1 MASDKKI
8 NIEDLEE
15 LLEERQ
21 EEERPSLFRFRLQTI
36 FSILV
41 LNWQYFLLSI
51 FIFVCGALIY
61 LRYIEPVYQ
70 MSARMLI
77 KGDGSRRASAMLSGT
92 VASSSGLDNEIEIIR
107 SRILLRDVVRELKL
121 YTEYHTEGRVLD
133 QILYGNQPVNLDLD
147 PAHLD
152 SLDKALIEGGRYSG
166 ITAQVRRQGK
176 YYLVSGTVNN
186 GGVATPFARKTQSL
200 PACFKTPIGTVTLTT
215 GYGGELHD
223 GGVVNVS
230 LVPPMQKAAS
240 YLGAMSIA
248 PYGRT
253 DIAVVTLTDKN
264 VRRGMDF
271 LRRLTDCYNR
281 QANADKN
288 EIALRTEEF
297 INDRMRKISNELG
310 NTEGAI
316 AQYKKQNVVT
326 GVSAGTP
333 SLTNE
338 FTDRL
343 SEANAQIK
351 LIDHLRD
358 YINDPENHNQIV
370 PSNVGLTD
378 GVYTT
383 LIGNYNKAVLDRNR
397 MLKAASE
404 QAPQVQTL
412 TATIDELRTS
422 ILSALMQARHSADV
436 NRLGIQSQY
445 AQYLSRAASVPDQER
460 VLTEIGRQ
468 QDVHSSLYML
478 LLQKRE
484 ENNIALAAT
493 ADKGK
498 LIDEPLFM
506 GQVSPRPNSIITTA
520 VAVGFLLP
528 FGILFLLSLFRYKIE
543 GHDDVVDLTSLPV
556 IADVAMASDTAKGV
570 AGVVV
575 HANKNTQMD
584 EIFRSLR
591 TNLQF
596 MLQGDQKV
604 ILITSSTSGEGKTFI
619 AANIAVSFALLGK
632 RVLLCGLD
640 IRKPALGRLLGL
652 ADRKQGITPLL
663 TRDSVTLDELR
674 QQVVPSGV
682 ADGLDLLLAGPVPPN
697 PTEMLAREVFPQII
711 DLMRQQYDYII
722 FDTAPVG
729 LVSDTLQ
736 IARHAD
742 VSVVVCRADYTPRS
756 SFGLVNA
763 LARDKKLPNA
773 CVVLNGI
780 DMSRRKYG
788 YYYGYGRYG
797 KYGRYGYGRY
807 GYGRYGYSR
816 YGYSNY
822 GSYGAY
828 GQYGRYADSNYG
840 DKQDDSVKR

>member
-1 MASDKKI
+1 MSNDKKI

-15 LLEERQ
+15 LLEEKQ
-21 EEERPSLFRFRLQTI
+21 EEEHSLFRFRIQTI

-70 MSARMLI
+70 MSARVLI
-77 KGDGSRRASAMLSGT
+77 KGDESRRTVSMLSGT
-92 VASSSGLDNEIEIIR
+92 VANSSGLDNEIEIIR
-107 SRILLRDVVRELKL
+107 SRLLLRDVVRDLKL
-121 YTEYHTEGRVLD
+121 YTEYRSEGRVLD
-133 QILYGNQPVNLDLD
+133 QILYGTQPVNVDLD

-152 SLDKALIEGGRYSG
+152 SLDKALIEGGRYSD
-166 ITAQVRRQGK
+166 INLRISREGK
-176 YYLVSGTVNN
+176 YYVVRGTVNN
-186 GGVATPFARKTQSL
+186 GGVVKSIACKTASL
-200 PACFKTPIGTVTLTT
+200 PTSFKTSIGTLTLTS
-215 GYGGELHD
+215 GYNAQMSEGS
-223 GGVVNVS
+223 VFKVR
-230 LVPPMQKAAS
+230 LVPPMQTAS
-240 YLGAMSIA
+240 AYLGAMTIA

-253 DIAVVTLTDKN
+253 DIASVTLTDKN
-264 VRRGMDF
+264 IRRGMDF
-271 LRRLTDCYNR
+271 LRHLTDCYNR

-297 INDRMRKISNELG
+297 INDRMRKISLELG
-310 NTEGAI
+310 STEGAI
-316 AQYKKQNVVT
+316 ANYKRQNVVT
-326 GVSAGTP
+326 GVGEADP
-333 SLTNE
+333 SMTTE

-343 SEANAQIK
+343 SEADAQIQ
-351 LIDHLRD
+351 LIDHLRN
-358 YINDPENHNQIV
+358 YINDPENHDQIV

-397 MLKAASE
+397 MLKSASE

-412 TATIDELRTS
+412 TATIDELRNS
-422 ILSALMQARHSADV
+422 IKTALLQARHSADV

-445 AQYLSRAASVPDQER
+445 TKYLRRAASVPEQER
-460 VLTEIGRQ
+460 VLTEIGRK

-498 LIDEPLFM
+498 LVDEPLFM
-506 GQVSPRPNSIITTA
+506 GQVSPRSNSILTSA
-520 VAVGFLLP
+520 VAIGFLLP
-528 FGILFLLSLFRYKIE
+528 FGILFLLNIFRYKIE

-556 IADVAMASDTAKGV
+556 IADVAMANESAKGT
-570 AGVVV
+570 ADVVV

-591 TNLQF
+591 TNIQF
-596 MLQGDQKV
+596 MLKGDEKV
-604 ILITSSTSGEGKTFI
+604 VLMTSSTSGEGKTFI

-632 RVLLCGLD
+632 KVLLCGLD
-640 IRKPALGRLLGL
+640 IRKPALGRLFGMT
-652 ADRKQGITPLL
+652 DRKQGITTLL
-663 TRDSVTLDELR
+663 TRNEVDLKEFKEQIL
-674 QQVVPSGV
+674 PSGV
-682 ADGLDLLLAGPVPPN
+682 NDNLDLLLAGPVPPN
-697 PTEMLAREVFPQII
+697 PTEMLARDVFPQII
-711 DLMRQQYDYII
+711 ELMRKNYDYVI

-736 IARHAD
+736 IARYAD
-742 VSVVVCRADYTPRS
+742 VSVVVCRADYTPKS
-756 SFGLVNA
+756 SFGLINS
-763 LARDKKLPNA
+763 LSKDGKLPNA

-822 GSYGAY
+822 SSYGQY
-828 GQYGRYADSNYG
+828 GQYGRYAESHYG
-840 DKQDDSVKR
+840 DKEDDSVKRK